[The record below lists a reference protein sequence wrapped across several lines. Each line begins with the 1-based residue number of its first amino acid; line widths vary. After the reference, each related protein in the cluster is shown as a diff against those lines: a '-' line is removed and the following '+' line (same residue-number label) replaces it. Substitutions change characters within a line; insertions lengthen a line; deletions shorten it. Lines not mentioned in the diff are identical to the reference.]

1 MIDTRWMA
9 AACKTGLMTAAIAL
23 ASVGYATTLRLYPG
37 FAEVQEPVS
46 SATTSLNVS
55 LSPAAWAGVI
65 PGTVNL
71 RGLAFSSAVQ
81 GQDPAWLTR
90 WEGRLLTLRTGE
102 KTEPVTLIRAADLTI
117 KDTAGEFRRVA
128 LAQLSFPEL
137 PPLDAET
144 AAPTLTFTLP
154 KPGAGTLSY
163 LNPRPELVAALHAE
177 YCGEGCSGQ
186 G

>member
-1 MIDTRWMA
+1 MIDTRWMT

-46 SATTSLNVS
+46 SATTSLGVS

-90 WEGRLLTLRTGE
+90 WEG
-102 KTEPVTLIRAADLTI
+102 
-117 KDTAGEFRRVA
+117 
-128 LAQLSFPEL
+128 S
-137 PPLDAET
+137 
-144 AAPTLTFTLP
+144 
-154 KPGAGTLSY
+154 S
-163 LNPRPELVAALHAE
+163 
-177 YCGEGCSGQ
+177 
-186 G
+186 